1 MEDFLDDLE
10 IPDNEETPI
19 EKIAATLKPFEE
31 PKVIQQS
38 LQEVLGV
45 SSDVDEE
52 DIPEEP
58 AVKIELM
65 SQRFD
70 LRKQEELISN
80 PSSIME
86 NEIL

>member
-1 MEDFLDDLE
+1 
-10 IPDNEETPI
+10 
-19 EKIAATLKPFEE
+19 
-31 PKVIQQS
+31 
-38 LQEVLGV
+38 V

-52 DIPEEP
+52 DVPEEP

>member
-1 MEDFLDDLE
+1 MEDFLDDLD
-10 IPDNEETPI
+10 IPENEETPI
-19 EKIAATLKPFEE
+19 EKIVAATLKPFEE

-52 DIPEEP
+52 DVPEEP

-70 LRKQEELISN
+70 LRK
-80 PSSIME
+80 
-86 NEIL
+86 